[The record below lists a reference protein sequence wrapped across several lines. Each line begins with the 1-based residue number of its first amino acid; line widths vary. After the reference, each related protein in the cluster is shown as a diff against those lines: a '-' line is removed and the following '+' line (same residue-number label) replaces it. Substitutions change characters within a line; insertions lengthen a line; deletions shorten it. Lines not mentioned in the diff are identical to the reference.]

1 MVDISFYVANGKLDK
16 QIFNKTDIR
25 DKERE
30 TTQTLMGMK
39 KRT

>member
-16 QIFNKTDIR
+16 QIFNKTDVR
-25 DKERE
+25 DRARE
-30 TTQTLMGMK
+30 KTETLMGMK